1 MTTMKIEII
10 KLSNGYVV
18 KIEKGNGFMGM
29 VGEPEKLIA
38 KDQADVLDIIKK
50 KMP

>member
-1 MTTMKIEII
+1 MKIEII

-18 KIEKGNGFMGM
+18 KIEKGNGFMSGM

-38 KDQADVLDIIKK
+38 KDQADVLNIIKK
-50 KMP
+50 NMP